1 MTWLVS
7 VDAWSAICSSLGVIR
22 GSMVVDVIE
31 YFSGLSLSIVIVLV
45 LLADCHME
53 INTPDSKTV
62 SWFGDVPSLNSFIAR
77 VS

>member
-1 MTWLVS
+1 
-7 VDAWSAICSSLGVIR
+7 
-22 GSMVVDVIE
+22 MVVDVIE